1 MNYLKTVN
9 GANLQIT
16 YSTRITQQ
24 VNGTEIYINSA
35 ELYFGGNRV
44 DAAAADTSFTMPPI
58 LNKVGKYDDSTAPY
72 ATYTVTVN
80 PLELNVDAAVIFRVE
95 QRQAHQ
101 SESKFLFT
109 HEIPSFEDNEIII

>member
-44 DAAAADTSFTMPPI
+44 DAAAADTPRA
-58 LNKVGKYDDSTAPY
+58 K
-72 ATYTVTVN
+72 
-80 PLELNVDAAVIFRVE
+80 
-95 QRQAHQ
+95 
-101 SESKFLFT
+101 
-109 HEIPSFEDNEIII
+109 